1 MSDSTKAK
9 ALNKLSKIIMKVG
22 YPDKW
27 KDLSALQIDRA
38 AYAGKC
44 YSSKTWYYNFM
55 LSKFGKPV
63 DRTEWDMTPQTYNAY
78 YNPSNNEIVACLQHY
93 CSPVLKAVCPTTPS
107 CMV

>member
-38 AYAGKC
+38 AYAANVI
-44 YSSKTWYYNFM
+44 TA
-55 LSKFGKPV
+55 KPGITILCCQSLAN
-63 DRTEWDMTPQTYNAY
+63 RSTAQNG
-78 YNPSNNEIVACLQHY
+78 I
-93 CSPVLKAVCPTTPS
+93 
-107 CMV
+107 